1 MILIQTMSAIPTAT
15 VISDGDKGDKSIKVA
30 AEAVKIAMLTILKGT
45 VSVNIFVV
53 LDTKDTDSV
62 LENIKYIKEK
72 VKYVI

>member
-1 MILIQTMSAIPTAT
+1 
-15 VISDGDKGDKSIKVA
+15 
-30 AEAVKIAMLTILKGT
+30 
-45 VSVNIFVV
+45 VNIFVV